1 MHVAVPVTLFRF
13 LCASQVTEYPAR
25 TAQLASIFDIDPS
38 VRISGTSAAPFRWD
52 IRGTAT
58 ICSFDGGI
66 HGAINCGPAGVG
78 ENPQRDDIK
87 EGNQKRDCPPFV
99 KSDATQNFGYGYG
112 VEHKN

>member
-78 ENPQRDDIK
+78 ENPQRDDI
-87 EGNQKRDCPPFV
+87 
-99 KSDATQNFGYGYG
+99 
-112 VEHKN
+112 